1 MEQLY
6 TAAVIGAGSGGK
18 LSLKA
23 LDASE
28 RYRLVAVAD
37 ISPQAREE
45 VAALYPGVRTY
56 ASHDALLS
64 DVQPDVLCAST
75 WPPSHRAV
83 VDAALAHGL
92 RGILVEKPL
101 AGVWA
106 DGRAI
111 LDAIRA
117 RQLPL
122 VTPHGLLVAN
132 HVAEIMDRVR
142 SGEVG
147 SLQLIE
153 IQCTGWDIINA
164 GIHWLNFVVALLG
177 GDVADWV
184 MAAVDKGTRTY
195 RDGMQVETAA
205 VTCVQFRSGLRVVMY
220 TGDYVTV
227 TAPGEGV
234 LFRLVGTAGLI
245 EFYAWKP
252 RYRIVS
258 PQHPAGA
265 LIEVDPGTKPA
276 HQRYLDRLAIQI
288 DAGTPDYVIPES
300 SLAALE
306 LCEAAYLSARHGC
319 TVSLPLAGFTAPPSN
334 DWQPGQPYA
343 GTGGGRNGR
352 QLP

>member
-1 MEQLY
+1 MHPIY

-18 LSLKA
+18 LSMKA

-37 ISPQAREE
+37 LSPQARDE
-45 VAALYPGVRTY
+45 VAALYPGVHTY
-56 ASHDALLS
+56 ASHGALLS
-64 DVQPDVLCAST
+64 EVQPDVVCVST

-83 VDAALAHGL
+83 VDAALARGL
-92 RGILVEKPL
+92 QGILVEKPL
-101 AGVWA
+101 ADTWVA
-106 DGRAI
+106 GRAI
-111 LDAIRA
+111 LDAIRG
-117 RQLPL
+117 RRLPM

-132 HVAEIMDRVR
+132 HVAEIMERVR
-142 SGEVG
+142 SGEIG
-147 SLQLIE
+147 SLHLIE

-164 GIHWLNFVVALLG
+164 GIHWLNFVVALLD
-177 GDVADWV
+177 GDAAEWV
-184 MAAVDKGTRTY
+184 MASVDKGTRTY
-195 RDGMQVETAA
+195 RDGMQVETLA
-205 VTCVQFRSGLRVVMY
+205 VTYVQFRSGLRVVMN

-234 LFRLVGTAGLI
+234 LFRLVGSAGLI
-245 EFYAWKP
+245 EFYAWRP

-258 PQHPAGA
+258 PQHPGGA
-265 LIEVDPGTKPA
+265 RVEVDPGPQSA
-276 HQRYLDRLAIQI
+276 HQRYLDTLAAQI
-288 DAGTPDYVIPES
+288 DAGTPDYRIPES

-319 TVSLPLAGFTAPPSN
+319 QVTLPLADFIPPAPN

-343 GTGGGRNGR
+343 GRGGGRNGR